1 MLNIQRGLLKS
12 SRENTV
18 YNFLTAK
25 RKEKMQNKENS
36 IKSTKGMKGE
46 IIKIENKWT
55 TENMNVK
62 YKNGQNKF
70 KHTSN

>member
-1 MLNIQRGLLKS
+1 
-12 SRENTV
+12 
-18 YNFLTAK
+18 
-25 RKEKMQNKENS
+25 MQNKENS
-36 IKSTKGMKGE
+36 IKSTNGMKGE

>member
-12 SRENTV
+12 SRENTA